1 MSIALNAALRRWRRL
16 PAGTRADF
24 LAYLRDEA
32 ADFAEQAK
40 GTDFL
45 RDGVEPA
52 SLRRWARANQAIVDI
67 VVAVAGEPKP
77 QAKPKRP
84 KRRARK

>member
-1 MSIALNAALRRWRRL
+1 MSAIRWKRL

-32 ADFAEQAK
+32 ADFVEQAK

-45 RDGVEPA
+45 RDGVDPA

-77 QAKPKRP
+77 QVKKPKRA